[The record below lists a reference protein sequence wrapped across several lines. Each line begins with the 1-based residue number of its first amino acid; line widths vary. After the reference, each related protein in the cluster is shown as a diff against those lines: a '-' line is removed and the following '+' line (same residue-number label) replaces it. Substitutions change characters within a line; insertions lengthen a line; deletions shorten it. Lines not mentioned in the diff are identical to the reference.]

1 VTEHRH
7 PLALFWA
14 DFHRNR
20 LAMVGMVIVGFLLL
34 AALSSFYF
42 APWSAVVSQDRGA
55 SLTGPSWQ
63 HWLGCDELGR
73 DMLLRLV
80 YGARISLLVGISVV
94 AIGMSCGSLFGLIS
108 GYAGGW
114 VDSVIMR
121 LTDIFLAFPFFLLA
135 IAVAGFLGPSLRN
148 AILALGIA
156 TIPDYTRLVRGSVLS
171 LREATFVE
179 ASIVA
184 GARPPRIMIHHI
196 FPNLVGTLFVYGTLK
211 ISTAIMAEAGLSY
224 LGVGAQ
230 DPMPTWGKMLSNLRE
245 QILFHPWHILAPG
258 TAILLTVM
266 GFNFLGDGLRDLL
279 DPRLR
284 QVLRASAR
292 AE

>member
-1 VTEHRH
+1 MIARRH
-7 PLALFWA
+7 PLAVFWA
-14 DFHRNR
+14 DLRRNR
-20 LAMVGMVIVGFLLL
+20 LAMVGLVIVTLLLL
-34 AALSSFYF
+34 AALSSFVV
-42 APWSAVVSQDRGA
+42 APWDAVVRQDRA
-55 SLTGPSWQ
+55 AKLSGPSAA
-63 HWLGCDELGR
+63 HWLGCDEVGR
-73 DMLLRLV
+73 DLFLRIL
-80 YGARISLLVGISVV
+80 YGARISLFVGVSVV
-94 AIGMSCGSLFGLIS
+94 AIGMICGTVFGLIA

-114 VDSVIMR
+114 VDSVFMR

-171 LREATFVE
+171 LRECTFVE
-179 ASIVA
+179 ASVVA
-184 GARPPRIMIHHI
+184 GAGPARILFRHI
-196 FPNLVGTLFVYGTLK
+196 FPNIVGTLLVYGTLK

-230 DPMPTWGKMLSNLRE
+230 DPTPTWGKMLANLRE
-245 QILFHPWHILAPG
+245 HMLFQPWHILAPG
-258 TAILLTVM
+258 LAILLTVM
-266 GFNFLGDGLRDLL
+266 GFNFLGDGLRDLM